1 MGADTIDLVI
11 DARRRELGPGMIVAR
26 TLPYRLR
33 RLVGPF
39 VFADIMGPFEFA
51 PGTGIDVPPHPH
63 IGLATVTLLFEG
75 TVVHRD
81 SLGTVQRIRP
91 GDVNWMTAG
100 RGIVHS
106 ERTPPD
112 LRGSGGRVHGL
123 QTWVALPRESEQCP
137 PDFEHRDAEE
147 LPFREEGGTQLRVL
161 IGDYAGL
168 SSPVAVSSPLVEADL
183 RLARGASHHVTP
195 DHEELAIQLIA
206 GTIAVG
212 GELFSDRQLVVLLPG
227 SAPQLRAVDG
237 PAHVVILGGEPL
249 GEPRHIRWN
258 FVASDVTVIERAEE
272 LWRENRLGRIAGE
285 NDRVPLPE

>member
-11 DARRRELGPGMIVAR
+11 DARRRELGPGMTVAR

-75 TVVHRD
+75 TVLHRD
-81 SLGTVQRIRP
+81 SLGTVQRVRP

-123 QTWVALPRESEQCP
+123 QTWVALPRESEQCA
-137 PDFEHRDAEE
+137 PDFEHRDVEE
-147 LPFREEGGTQLRVL
+147 LPFRDVGGAQLRVL
-161 IGDYAGL
+161 IGDYSGL
-168 SSPVAVSSPLVEADL
+168 SSPVTVSSPLVQADL
-183 RLARGASHHVTP
+183 RLDDGASHRVTP
-195 DHEELAIQLIA
+195 DHEELAVQLISGKVA
-206 GTIAVG
+206 IGDDV
-212 GELFSDRQLVVLLPG
+212 FSDRQLVVLVPG
-227 SAPQLRAVDG
+227 SAPRLRAVDG
-237 PAHVVILGGEPL
+237 PAHAVILGGEPL
-249 GEPRHIRWN
+249 EGPRHIRWN
-258 FVASDVTVIERAEE
+258 FVASDLALIERAEG

-285 NDRVPLPE
+285 SDRVPLPD